1 LYRRG
6 DANDPEIYVAGVTAV
21 LSEFESEV
29 IRRVTDP
36 REGVAR
42 QVNWMPTIAEVS
54 KACEAAE
61 LFLNAERSVRSRG
74 YVWDTELKK
83 YVKTD
88 AAK

>member
-1 LYRRG
+1 MYRRG

-21 LSEFESEV
+21 LSEFEPEV

-36 REGVAR
+36 REGIAR

-54 KACEAAE
+54 KACEAKRDA
-61 LFLNAERSVRSRG
+61 LDAERYLRRKG

-83 YVKTD
+83 YVKTGG
-88 AAK
+88 K